1 MSGPLLGRTVLVT
14 GAAGGIGRAS
24 AIAAAARGAR
34 LIVTDIK
41 ADELAATVEI
51 IAGSGAD
58 VLTSEVVDLTD
69 HDAVTSFGERVHT
82 DHGSVD
88 VIMNV
93 AGTSTWGPVDRLTHD
108 DWRGMVEVDL
118 MGPINVIETFVPQM
132 ISAGRGG
139 HLVKRLIRGGSARPS
154 LARRLQRCQVRD
166 QRRLGSIALRPR
178 AARHRRHAGLPRSR
192 RHTARRDGEDRGHR
206 SRPSPRPRM
215 AALPPPSEERAG
227 RRRDDHRGGRERPLP
242 RDHLTRDQARL
253 LAEMV
258 VPAALSKG
266 DAAAEP
272 RADERRRA
280 GCPRPVR
287 TMPGS
292 ASGRSERAGSSG
304 SGCFATGTRLL
315 EAIGL

>member
-41 ADELAATVEI
+41 ADELAATVEV

-69 HDAVTSFGERVHT
+69 HDAVTSFGERVHS

-93 AGTSTWGPVDRLTHD
+93 AGTSTWGSVDRLTHD

-139 HLVKRLIRGGSARPS
+139 HLVNVSSGRGSARPA
-154 LARRLQRCQVRD
+154 LARRLQRCEVWD
-166 QRRLGSIALRPR
+166 PRRLGGIALRPR
-178 AARHRRHAGLPRSR
+178 AARHRRHAGLPRCS

-206 SRPSPRPRM
+206 SRPSCRPRDDG
-215 AALPPPSEERAG
+215 ALPPPSEERRG
-227 RRRDDHRGGRERPLP
+227 RRRDDHRGGRRGPLP

-253 LAEMV
+253 LAGTV
-258 VPAALSKG
+258 VPAALSKC

-280 GCPRPVR
+280 RSCPRPVR
-287 TMPGS
+287 RCWPCE
-292 ASGRSERAGSSG
+292 ASP
-304 SGCFATGTRLL
+304 C
-315 EAIGL
+315 